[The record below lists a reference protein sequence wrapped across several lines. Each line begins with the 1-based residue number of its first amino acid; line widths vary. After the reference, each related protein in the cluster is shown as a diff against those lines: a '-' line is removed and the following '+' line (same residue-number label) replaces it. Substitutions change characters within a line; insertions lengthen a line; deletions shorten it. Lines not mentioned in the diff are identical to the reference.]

1 MSDHSISTS
10 EHPGEHGIEHPGYG
24 TFVKVWL
31 ALVILTGLLVLMSHL
46 GPRQAVWGLLLLTPL
61 KAGLVFYFFMHLR
74 YEGPLLKGIV
84 LITLG
89 TLLIFFALMFSD
101 VAFR

>member
-1 MSDHSISTS
+1 MS
-10 EHPGEHGIEHPGYG
+10 EHTLAPSEHAGEHGVEHPGYG

-31 ALVILTGLLVLMSHL
+31 ALVVLTGLLVLMSHL
-46 GPRQAVWGLLLLTPL
+46 GQSYAVWGLLILTPV
-61 KAGLVFYFFMHLR
+61 KAGLVFYFFMHLK
-74 YEGPLLKGIV
+74 YEGALLKGVV
-84 LITLG
+84 LVTLG